1 MKKTISIISLL
12 IATNF
17 SSNAQFNQKKH
28 FDKTMDSIAAHNPL
42 PTFIVG
48 GVDKNGIFYEYHHG
62 NKIWGKETAITDNHI
77 FRIYSMTK
85 AIATVAAMQLVEKG
99 KLKLDEPLDNLMPE
113 MASIPILTKEGKLI
127 KATKSITLRQL
138 VTHTAGFGYTFLHKG
153 LDEFSKHMPADYK
166 HQDLP
171 RVFEAGEKW
180 QYGTNIN
187 WVGKIVEKVS
197 GKDLETYIHEY
208 ISKPLGMTR
217 TFFAVPDSLVS
228 EITSF
233 GQLNGDHFEADT
245 VWQYKD
251 LKPTSYDAGGGLFST
266 FHDYAQFL
274 RCILNDGKL
283 NNYQLLN
290 KSTIDLMLK
299 NNMGNLETLPVDPN
313 DAYSFLVSAESHFL
327 ENNQFG
333 IGWAVDQNG
342 RKGIRNPGTIFWSGI
357 ANTFYSIDRNKGKA
371 VLFFSNTLPFSNKY
385 AESANFKAEGTI
397 YNIK

>member
-1 MKKTISIISLL
+1 MKKILSITAIL
-12 IATNF
+12 IIGFF
-17 SSNAQFNQKKH
+17 SSQAQHSQKAI
-28 FDKTMDSIAAHNPL
+28 FDKTMDSIAANNPL

-48 GVDKNGIFYEYHHG
+48 GIDKNGIFYEYHHG
-62 NKIWGKETAITDNHI
+62 SKIWGKTTTINDNHI

-85 AIATVAAMQLVEKG
+85 AVATVAAMQLVEKG
-99 KLKLDEPLDNLMPE
+99 KLQLDEPLDNLMPE
-113 MASIPILTKEGKLI
+113 MASIPILTKDGKLV

-138 VTHTAGFGYTFLHKG
+138 LTHTAGFAYPFLHDH
-153 LDEFSKHMPADYK
+153 LDQFSKHMPADYNY
-166 HQDLP
+166 QDLP

-197 GKDLETYIHEY
+197 GKDLETYIKEN
-208 ISKPLGMTR
+208 ISIPLGMNR
-217 TFFAVPDSLVS
+217 TFFSVPDSLVS
-228 EITSF
+228 EITTF

-245 VWQYKD
+245 AWQYKD
-251 LKPTSYDAGGGLFST
+251 LKPTTYDAGGGLFST

-274 RCILNDGKL
+274 RCLLNDGKL
-283 NNYQLLN
+283 NNHQILK
-290 KSTIDLMLK
+290 KSTIDQMFK
-299 NNMGNLETLPVDPN
+299 NNMGNLETLPLDPTN
-313 DAYSFLVSAESHFL
+313 AYPFLVSAESHFL

-342 RKGIRNPGTIFWSGI
+342 RKGIRSPGTVFWSGI

-385 AESANFKAEGTI
+385 AESANFIAEGTI
-397 YNIK
+397 YNVK